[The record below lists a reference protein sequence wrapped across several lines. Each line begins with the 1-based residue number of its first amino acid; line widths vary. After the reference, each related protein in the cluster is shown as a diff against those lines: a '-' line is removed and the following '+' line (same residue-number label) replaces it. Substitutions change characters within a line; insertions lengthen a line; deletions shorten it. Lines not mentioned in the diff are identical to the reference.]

1 MQEYCRKCSIYTN
14 IKDTGHGVLPNQGI
28 RIGVHIMRITIFG
41 KNLEVTDYLKTTAEK
56 KAEKLERYFPE
67 NTEVQVTLSVE
78 KNSHIVEVTVPYDNG
93 VIRAEEATGD
103 MYASLDRVL
112 EKIEKQL
119 LRHRKRLEKSF
130 RGVSFNSAE
139 PVYPEAF
146 EEDEEDGPRIV
157 RTKRFAIKPM
167 SEEEAMLQIELTG
180 HSFYV
185 FENAETSQI
194 NVLYKRKDGNYGL
207 IEPEE

>member
-1 MQEYCRKCSIYTN
+1 
-14 IKDTGHGVLPNQGI
+14 
-28 RIGVHIMRITIFG
+28 MRITIFG
-41 KNLEVTDYLKTTAEK
+41 KNLEVTEYLKTTAEK
-56 KAEKLERYFPE
+56 KTEKLARYFPE
-67 NTEVQVTLSVE
+67 DTDVQVTLSVE
-78 KNSHIVEVTVPYDNG
+78 KNSHIAEVTVYYENG

-119 LRHRKRLEKSF
+119 HRHRKRLEKSF
-130 RGVSFNSAE
+130 RGVVYDA
-139 PVYPEAF
+139 PVF
-146 EEDEEDGPRIV
+146 DEETEEETEGPRIV
-157 RTKRFAIKPM
+157 RVKRFAIKPM

-185 FENAETSQI
+185 FENAETDRI

-207 IEPEE
+207 IEPEA